1 VNIRT
6 KEKNE
11 RSSSSSSIRGL
22 ELVVVYVVYMQ
33 FCSSIFLLSSQSLVY
48 LYAIVRVRRA

>member
-11 RSSSSSSIRGL
+11 RSSSSIRGL

-33 FCSSIFLLSSQSLVY
+33 FCSSFFLLSSQSLVY
-48 LYAIVRVRRA
+48 LYAIVRVRVFIF